1 MDVYECL
8 KTRLTVRRFKPDPV
22 PADVVTRILEAARWA
37 PSSRNQQPW
46 HLVVVTDRGVL
57 AEMGHIATSG
67 QFLADAPLAIAVL
80 MDGDADSP
88 ELDAGRA
95 LQQMEIMAWSE
106 GLGTCFVGVPFED
119 QNRRIKEM
127 LGVPDRLKLITVL
140 PFGYRADDIR
150 GTRRRRKPLAEMV
163 HSERFGRP
171 YAAS

>member
-22 PADVVTRILEAARWA
+22 PADVVARILEAARWA

-46 HLVVVTDRGVL
+46 HLVVVTDRAVL
-57 AEMGHIATSG
+57 AELGRIATSG

-80 MDGDADSP
+80 MDGADSP

-150 GTRRRRKPLAEMV
+150 GTRRRRKPLGEMV

>member
-1 MDVYECL
+1 MNVYECL

-22 PADVVTRILEAARWA
+22 PADVVTRIVEAARWA

-57 AEMGHIATSG
+57 AEMGRIATSG

-80 MDGDADSP
+80 MDGADSP

-95 LQQMEIMAWSE
+95 LQQMEILAWSE

-119 QNRRIKEM
+119 QNRRIKEL
-127 LGVPDRLKLITVL
+127 LGVPERLKLITVL
-140 PFGYRADDIR
+140 PFGYRPDDIR
-150 GTRRRRKPLAEMV
+150 GTRRRRKPLEEMV

-171 YAAS
+171 YAAG